1 MWKKEEKKQTDPK
14 KQKKQGRRRK
24 RRRIHKARRSFGEM
38 VRRKRWIRARD
49 GTGWKVGIIVKIII
63 GVQSEA
69 SHELECEGHGNW
81 ERKARSPVGV

>member
-1 MWKKEEKKQTDPK
+1 
-14 KQKKQGRRRK
+14 
-24 RRRIHKARRSFGEM
+24 M

-69 SHELECEGHGNW
+69 S
-81 ERKARSPVGV
+81 A